1 MATAKPATKPAPAAA
16 PAEEAPAP
24 KKKSKLVLI
33 IVIVAVLLLAGGGAA
48 AWYFLRAKDPA
59 PAAAAPGAPGAAPAA
74 EAKHDPGKPP
84 VFMTLEPFTVNL
96 QQEGGE
102 HFLQAGI
109 VFQVADQ
116 KTVEAMKTYMPIIR
130 NRILFLLSSKAP
142 SDINTLDGKKKLAA
156 ELVAAARESLP
167 GTTPERGVD
176 SAFLSSFV
184 IQ

>member
-1 MATAKPATKPAPAAA
+1 MATAKPATKPAPAAD
-16 PAEEAPAP
+16 EAPAP
-24 KKKSKLVLI
+24 QKKSKLVLI
-33 IVIVAVLLLAGGGAA
+33 IVIVAVVLLLAGGGAA

-59 PAAAAPGAPGAAPAA
+59 PAAAVPGAPGATPAA

-84 VFMTLEPFTVNL
+84 VFLTLEPFTVNL

>member
-16 PAEEAPAP
+16 PADEAPAP

-33 IVIVAVLLLAGGGAA
+33 IAIVAALLLAGGGAA
-48 AWYFLRAKDPA
+48 AWYFLRAKDPV
-59 PAAAAPGAPGAAPAA
+59 PAAATPGAPGAAPAA
-74 EAKHDPGKPP
+74 EAKHDSGKPP

-142 SDINTLDGKKKLAA
+142 SDINTLDGKKKLAV
-156 ELVAAARESLP
+156 ELVAAVRESLP